1 MTSVAR
7 GLVAFVFL
15 TAGVARTATGAPVWI
30 SELLYDAVGSDQG
43 AVFVELY
50 GPAGLSL
57 DGFTLE
63 GVNGS
68 GGGVGPVLALTGPI
82 PADGIFVVADTDAG
96 TTGVANADLLLD
108 FDFQNGP
115 DSVVLRTA
123 AGDVADALGYGS
135 FGAGDVFAGEGAAAP
150 DPPAGQSLAR
160 VFANVDTD
168 DNATD
173 FVALETPT
181 PGTARLASVPEPTAL
196 ALLGFG
202 LFACAARRA
211 RSPDRV
217 R

>member
-1 MTSVAR
+1 MTSVSR

-15 TAGVARTATGAPVWI
+15 TAGLARSAAGAPVWI
-30 SELLYDAVGSDQG
+30 SELLYDAAGSDQG

-68 GGGVGPVLALTGPI
+68 GGAVGPVLALTGPI

-168 DNATD
+168 QNSVD

-181 PGTARLASVPEPTAL
+181 PGTAPTAPVPEPAAL

-211 RSPDRV
+211 RSADPAP
-217 R
+217 